1 MMTIEDIYDK
11 IAIKKLIFQQRK
23 SLFKINNEVGVRIL
37 KDEVDDILGEIGV
50 IQLPCGHKVGQEG
63 ILLHIKA

>member
-1 MMTIEDIYDK
+1 MMTIEDFYDK
-11 IAIKKLIFQQRK
+11 IALKKLIFQQRK
-23 SLFKINNEVGVRIL
+23 SLFKINNEVGVIIFE
-37 KDEVDDILGEIGV
+37 DGIDDVSEEIGV